1 MKSGVVDAIRAAG
14 GEVFAVT
21 SEPQSLATEAEK
33 EWELGFASVGD
44 PHHEILGVCRDR
56 GWLDLF
62 RQSAEALQRER
73 AWVSHPLGY
82 FQPGV
87 LALAQEGRVLYRWRC
102 RPTRQNIGGAAARPK
117 PEYTWKEIQ
126 SRLAAGC
133 SEPAL
138 DASPELDMR
147 PPPWPLFVLMLLAHG
162 WFRRPRPFPL
172 GREGDT
178 PSANPR
184 AMIPRALGFVAAWA
198 AAFALLPTGWVALA
212 LLAWGVLVGPSVIA
226 LHRAFQNVPTGEPE
240 PI

>member
-1 MKSGVVDAIRAAG
+1 MLLHHYR
-14 GEVFAVT
+14 FAP
-21 SEPQSLATEAEK
+21 EF
-33 EWELGFASVGD
+33 ELFDFDDFA
-44 PHHEILGVCRDR
+44 
-56 GWLDLF
+56 
-62 RQSAEALQRER
+62 RQLEGQRSPIAPFKGAL
-73 AWVSHPLGY
+73 
-82 FQPGV
+82 
-87 LALAQEGRVLYRWRC
+87 
-102 RPTRQNIGGAAARPK
+102 
-117 PEYTWKEIQ
+117 KEIQ
-126 SRLAAGC
+126 SRLADGC
-133 SEPAL
+133 AEPEL

-147 PPPWPLFVLMLLAHG
+147 PPPWPLFVLLLLAHG

-198 AAFALLPTGWVALA
+198 AAFALLPAGWVALA